1 MSSSATLI
9 GLFATGLWQDLGSP
23 SSLSAI
29 TISGY
34 VLQPNTLGRLNNMIG
49 TCYSGSGFMG
59 TGTVFDVYPPITNR
73 QLALVDGMFR
83 VNWYSQLATAMM
95 GLSQDGI
102 GWESIREGDSSI
114 KRPATT
120 NLGKEYR
127 ELARQTQE
135 QLNYLANSYAIDE
148 NLVRSVDYLN
158 PGYPNVAYPYSNP
171 GGGAYWVG

>member
-1 MSSSATLI
+1 
-9 GLFATGLWQDLGSP
+9 
-23 SSLSAI
+23 
-29 TISGY
+29 
-34 VLQPNTLGRLNNMIG
+34 
-49 TCYSGSGFMG
+49 MG

-102 GWESIREGDSSI
+102 GWQQIKEADSSI
-114 KRPATT
+114 SRPATT

-135 QLNYLANSYAIDE
+135 QLNYLANSYAI
-148 NLVRSVDYLN
+148 S
-158 PGYPNVAYPYSNP
+158 
-171 GGGAYWVG
+171 

>member
-1 MSSSATLI
+1 MSSSSTLI

-23 SSLSAI
+23 ASLSAL

-34 VLQPNTLGRLNNMIG
+34 VVQPSTIGRLNAMIG

-59 TGTVFDVYPPITNR
+59 TGMPFDVYPALGYKE
-73 QLALVDGMFR
+73 LAIVDGMFR

-95 GLSQDGI
+95 GLNQDGI
-102 GWESIREGDSSI
+102 GWQQIKEGDSSI
-114 KRPATT
+114 SRPATV

-135 QLNYLANSYAIDE
+135 QLNYLANSYAIDG
-148 NLVRSVDYLN
+148 NYVRSVDYLN

-171 GGGAYWVG
+171 GGGAYWIG